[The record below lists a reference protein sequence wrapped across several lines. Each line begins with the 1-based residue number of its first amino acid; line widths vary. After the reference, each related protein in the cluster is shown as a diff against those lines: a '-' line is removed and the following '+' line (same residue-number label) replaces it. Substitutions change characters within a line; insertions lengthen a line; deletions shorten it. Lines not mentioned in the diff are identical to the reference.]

1 MPLVQIYL
9 ASGGRLLPLAG
20 GPAII
25 PPDAGGGGGGGPVG
39 DVTTMLVGAASANL
53 SGSDFADL
61 DAAAG
66 PFTCRR
72 SYDSALPATFAAS
85 VAGMDVGQRASI
97 WSCKPDLTAL
107 ADGDLDGQIR
117 AFVASIPTTHVAW
130 LTCWHEPDHKIRS
143 SDFPGFTLA
152 AYLPAF
158 RRWCQV
164 VKDAA
169 EEFGRPHVYT
179 TQIVEAWSG
188 QTPQAGTT
196 LADMWPGNGTDGLPL
211 VDCYGVDGYSNT
223 GTGAA
228 LWGPSVDFAK
238 SKGVPW
244 GIAEIGCGTAIDTSW
259 MAAQAAYAATHA
271 AGGRHTKA
279 AYFCWFSN
287 ATGGVIPTPGTDSA
301 MLAAAH
307 TISQTYWAD
316 FNSFVL

>member
-1 MPLVQIYL
+1 MPLVQAYV

-25 PPDAGGGGGGGPVG
+25 PPDAGGGGGSDPIG

-53 SGSDFADL
+53 SGSDY
-61 DAAAG
+61 DALNVAAG
-66 PFTCRR
+66 PFACRR

-85 VAGMDVGQRASI
+85 VAGMDVGRWASI
-97 WSCKPDLTAL
+97 WSCKPDLAAL
-107 ADGDLDGQIR
+107 ANGDLDGPIR
-117 AFVASIPTTHVAW
+117 AFVASIPTSHVAW
-130 LTCWHEPDHKIRS
+130 LTCWHEPDHKIRTS
-143 SDFPGFTLA
+143 LFELKD
-152 AYLPAF
+152 YLPAF

-164 VKDAA
+164 VQDAA
-169 EEFGRPHVYT
+169 KEFGKVHVYT

-188 QTPQAGTT
+188 QTPQAGST
-196 LADMWPGNGTDGLPL
+196 LADMWPGNGTDGRPL
-211 VDCYGVDGYSNT
+211 VQCYGVDGYSNT

-238 SKGVPW
+238 AKGIPW
-244 GIAEIGCGTAIDTSW
+244 GVAEVGCGATIDTSW
-259 MAAQAAYAATHA
+259 MAAQALYAKTHS
-271 AGGRHTKA
+271 AGGRHVGA

-287 ATGGVIPTPGTDSA
+287 STGGVIPTPGTDSG

-307 TISQTYWAD
+307 TISQTYYAD